1 MLAVSPAIGRFL
13 GLLRRART
21 KVAGCLSLCTLM
33 AALPAYA
40 VSAISPE
47 ELVRNYTTT
56 LAKQQK
62 FALRF
67 TDKTVRD
74 VQAVSPIMKD
84 LDGRTTY
91 YSSGEVITDGRR
103 VACRMSKW
111 GQFFG
116 RDQPISASNPH
127 YRRHTFD
134 GREQWSYDRNPQHK
148 GAPWWPHGT
157 LTITRNPPHRGIS
170 DAITIGYNGHY
181 LLGYINC
188 CAMRMDH
195 ILHDRSTRLSLRNE
209 PEVIDGVGCYVLD
222 VSSKYGRGTIWLD
235 PEHGYNIA
243 QAYFNIRSG
252 DIVGGRPVAAGCDA
266 HYYLK
271 DVTFQLADGV
281 WFPTE
286 GTIESRSDLLL
297 GDREAHRYHHKI
309 TDLKLN
315 PDMDAMNA
323 FSTAD
328 IPNGT
333 QCSYMG
339 SRATFIW
346 QSGRLV
352 PAGRW

>member
-1 MLAVSPAIGRFL
+1 MMKRFL
-13 GLLRRART
+13 A
-21 KVAGCLSLCTLM
+21 LCTLM

-40 VSAISPE
+40 ANATSPG

-62 FALRF
+62 YAFKF

-74 VQAVSPIMKD
+74 VQAVSPLMKD
-84 LDGRTTY
+84 IDGRTTY

-116 RDQPISASNPH
+116 RDRPISASNPR
-127 YRRHTFD
+127 YSRHTFD
-134 GREQWSYDRNPQHK
+134 GREQWGYVRNPLHK

-157 LTITRNPPHRGIS
+157 LTIRRNPPHRFIW
-170 DAITIGYNGHY
+170 DAITLDYNGHY

-188 CAMRMDH
+188 CSMRMDR
-195 ILHDRSTRLSLRNE
+195 ILHDPSTRLALRPRQE
-209 PEVIDGVGCYVLD
+209 KVGSAECYVLD
-222 VSSKYGRGTIWLD
+222 VSSRFGRGTLWLD

-243 QAYFNIRSG
+243 QAHFNIRSG
-252 DIVGGRPVAAGCDA
+252 DIVDGRPVEAGCDA
-266 HYYLK
+266 HYYLR

-297 GDREAHRYHHKI
+297 GDRETHRYHHKI

-328 IPNGT
+328 IPNGAE
-333 QCSYMG
+333 
-339 SRATFIW
+339 RFIW

-352 PAGRW
+352 PAPR